1 MDKLGQIYSALEREL
16 EEFAGKE
23 LTSSSLGSI
32 EKITHSMKSI
42 AAIMNM
48 GGSSGGYSN
57 NYPAHNYS
65 GNYSNNQYSN
75 YSNDRGG
82 NYSNNMGG
90 NSQRYSNEYSG
101 NYSNNY
107 SGNSL
112 REHLEGAMREA
123 KDDRTRD
130 EIRRLMS
137 RI

>member
-1 MDKLGQIYSALEREL
+1 MDTMMQIYKMLEREL
-16 EEFAGKE
+16 EELSRKE

-32 EKITHSMKSI
+32 EKITHSMKSL
-42 AAIMNM
+42 AAIMGM
-48 GGSSGGYSN
+48 GGYSG

-75 YSNDRGG
+75 YSN
-82 NYSNNMGG
+82 NYSNEMGG
-90 NSQRYSNEYSG
+90 NSQRYSNRGNDEYSN